1 MNALTDKEFLEF
13 FESFNE
19 RTYEEIKKGKSIIHK
34 CYDSITE
41 LSRSDSYPYDA
52 LLTNPFPMYGLDWM
66 VKSSDKWDDY
76 NLPKSVDAL
85 FVKKSNEGNLVLH
98 VIEFKFIKD
107 ESKKTKLNNLY
118 MNIIEK
124 NNRYMLNKSK
134 SDLDKKE
141 KRCFDNDF
149 VNDFKEIKNA
159 YIDEIENS
167 LQLKPYEAIYI
178 ALPKLYEEYCEKN
191 NRTKKDFRGYL
202 SNMEKYYWVCLDS
215 GSPNGSNVHAQAQQ
229 FERYY
234 KRMEP
239 VIFVKAVA
247 KNKKDFEVDLKDHI
261 LSNIYAEG

>member
-1 MNALTDKEFLEF
+1 MKPLTDTDFLEF

-19 RTYEEIKKGKSIIHK
+19 KTYEEIKDGQTKVHK

-41 LSRSDSYPYDA
+41 LSKSDTYPYDSII
-52 LLTNPFPMYGLDWM
+52 TNPFHMYGLDWM
-66 VKSSDKWDDY
+66 VKSSDKW
-76 NLPKSVDAL
+76 NKSNSPKSVDAL
-85 FVKKSNEGNLVLH
+85 FIKKCEDGNLVLH

-107 ESKKTKLNNLY
+107 ISKKTKLNNLY

-124 NNRYMLNKSK
+124 NNKYVLNQSK
-134 SDLDKKE
+134 GSYFDKKE

-149 VNDFKEIKNA
+149 VNDFEEIKDA

-178 ALPKLYEEYCEKN
+178 VLPKLYDEYCELKN
-191 NRTKKDFRGYL
+191 KTKKDFRGYL
-202 SNMEKYYWVCLDS
+202 SNLKKYYWVCLDS
-215 GSPNGSNVHAQAQQ
+215 GSSNGSNVHEQAKY

-239 VIFVKAVA
+239 VIFEKAA
-247 KNKKDFEVDLKDHI
+247 ARNKEDFETDLKNCI
-261 LSNIYAEG
+261 LADI